1 MLGICLREV
10 CGADAEPQK
19 GEETGKR
26 RMRQEST
33 AGRKDRSTGRSTG
46 RAYPV
51 FQACLRGKK
60 EKNGMGSCYF
70 IAFLKEF
77 MLKIVTKP
85 DPSCKILW

>member
-1 MLGICLREV
+1 MGLGICLREV

-33 AGRKDRSTGRSTG
+33 AGRKDRSSG
-46 RAYPV
+46 RAYPI

-70 IAFLKEF
+70 IAFHKEF

-85 DPSCKILW
+85 GPSCKILW